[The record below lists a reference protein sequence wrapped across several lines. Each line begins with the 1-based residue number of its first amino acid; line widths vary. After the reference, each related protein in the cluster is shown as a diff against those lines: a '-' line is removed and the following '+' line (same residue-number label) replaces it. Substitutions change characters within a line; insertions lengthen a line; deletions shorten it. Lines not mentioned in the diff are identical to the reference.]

1 MKKNFYL
8 ILCFFLILV
17 QSVNSQTK
25 VAHVDTYELIT
36 NMPEMLAVQEELS
49 SYSKEKEAEIRL
61 MEAEIR
67 SISDK
72 YSDDAINVSQ
82 EENEKRQKEIQV
94 MQENIRLFTNQI
106 VKELQE
112 KERSLTEPIL
122 EKVISVIKEVGKENG
137 YDYVLDS
144 SKNQGVILA
153 DGDDLIEE
161 VKIKLGF

>member
-1 MKKNFYL
+1 MKRDRRKFRLCRKISGYL
-8 ILCFFLILV
+8 
-17 QSVNSQTK
+17 Q
-25 VAHVDTYELIT
+25 
-36 NMPEMLAVQEELS
+36 
-49 SYSKEKEAEIRL
+49 
-61 MEAEIR
+61 
-67 SISDK
+67 
-72 YSDDAINVSQ
+72 
-82 EENEKRQKEIQV
+82 
-94 MQENIRLFTNQI
+94 NQI

-153 DGDDLIEE
+153 DGDDLMEK

>member
-8 ILCFFLILV
+8 ILCFFLLLV

-153 DGDDLIEE
+153 DGDDLMEK

>member
-82 EENEKRQKEIQV
+82 EENEKRLEEIQV
-94 MQENIRLFTNQI
+94 MQENIRLFTNKI
-106 VKELQE
+106 VK
-112 KERSLTEPIL
+112 
-122 EKVISVIKEVGKENG
+122 
-137 YDYVLDS
+137 
-144 SKNQGVILA
+144 
-153 DGDDLIEE
+153 
-161 VKIKLGF
+161 

>member
-8 ILCFFLILV
+8 ILCFFLLLV

-122 EKVISVIKEVGKENG
+122 EKVISAIKEVGKENG

-153 DGDDLIEE
+153 DGDDLMEK

>member
-8 ILCFFLILV
+8 ILCFFLVLV

-153 DGDDLIEE
+153 DGDDLMEK

>member
-8 ILCFFLILV
+8 ILCFFLVLV

-122 EKVISVIKEVGKENG
+122 EKVITVIKEVGKENG

-153 DGDDLIEE
+153 DGDDLMEK

>member
-1 MKKNFYL
+1 MKKNFYSILFLLL
-8 ILCFFLILV
+8 ILF

-25 VAHVDTYELIT
+25 VAHIDTYDLIT

-49 SYSKEKEAEIRL
+49 SYSQEKEAEIRL

-72 YSDDAINVSQ
+72 YSDDVMNVSQ
-82 EENEKRQKEIQV
+82 EENEKRAEEIQV

-106 VKELQE
+106 VKKLQE

-153 DGDDLIEE
+153 DGDDLMEK

>member
-1 MKKNFYL
+1 
-8 ILCFFLILV
+8 
-17 QSVNSQTK
+17 
-25 VAHVDTYELIT
+25 
-36 NMPEMLAVQEELS
+36 
-49 SYSKEKEAEIRL
+49 

-153 DGDDLIEE
+153 DGDDLMEK

>member
-153 DGDDLIEE
+153 DGDDLMEK
-161 VKIKLGF
+161 VKIKLGS

>member
-122 EKVISVIKEVGKENG
+122 EKVITVIKEVGKENG

-153 DGDDLIEE
+153 DGDDLMEK